1 MSSAAAPLAS
11 DQTPAVSLAG
21 VTKAFGGK
29 PVLTGVDLVVPRG
42 ARLGIVGPAAS
53 GKSLLL
59 KLIAGLVSP
68 DRGGVSV
75 FGEAIAGKSEAELG
89 PLRRRLGM
97 LFQNPALFD
106 FLTVAG
112 NVAFPLEQRG
122 ALAGDELAAAVAARL
137 RAVGLEGSEDKLPSQ
152 LSGGMKKRVGIARAS
167 IAQPELCL
175 YDEPTAGLD
184 PVTSRKIF
192 DLLERDQAQRGSTIL
207 AVSSD
212 VPALLG
218 FVRELAFVMD
228 GKIRYH
234 GPVSELDRVDD
245 PELQRFL
252 RGEAAPPAG
261 PP

>member
-1 MSSAAAPLAS
+1 MRSALAPPAS
-11 DQTPAVSLAG
+11 DQPAAVSLAG
-21 VTKAFGGK
+21 VTKAFGGR
-29 PVLTGVDLVVPRG
+29 PVLRGIDLVVAPG
-42 ARLGIVGPAAS
+42 ARLGIVGPAAG

-59 KLIAGLVSP
+59 KLMSGLVSP
-68 DRGGVSV
+68 DGGGVTV
-75 FGEAIAGKSEAELG
+75 LGEAVAGKSEAELG

-122 ALAGDELAAAVAARL
+122 ALSPEEVGRAVADRL
-137 RAVGLEGSEDKLPSQ
+137 RAVGLAGSEDKLPAQ

-167 IAQPELCL
+167 IARPELLL

-192 DLLERDQAQRGSTIL
+192 DLLDADQRESGATVI

-218 FVRELAFVMD
+218 FVRELAFVHE
-228 GKIRYH
+228 GRIRYH
-234 GPVSELDRVDD
+234 GPVPDLEGPGD
-245 PELQRFL
+245 PELLRFL
-252 RGEAAPPAG
+252 RGEARA
-261 PP
+261 